1 MTKHTHSAS
10 FPLSAILFMA
20 LVLACVALPSC
31 QKSSSTQIYNACASS
46 VCNIRETIVF
56 GHYNGEPITWII
68 LDKNDKGT
76 YSRPRIASR

>member
-1 MTKHTHSAS
+1 
-10 FPLSAILFMA
+10 
-20 LVLACVALPSC
+20 LPSC